1 MSSNEELSSIV
12 KEFMKTT
19 DTINSLQN
27 EIKKQRKTKA
37 ILTEKLVSI
46 MKSNNIDGF
55 DISNGQLMYSKS
67 KTKSSIGK
75 KMLQETLRNYLNNA
89 ETADQISSHILN
101 SRQEK
106 ITESIRIKFDK

>member
-19 DTINSLQN
+19 DTITSLQN

-37 ILTEKLVSI
+37 ILTEKLISI

-55 DISNGQLMYSKS
+55 DITDGQLMYTKNKVKS
-67 KTKSSIGK
+67 TIGK
-75 KMLQETLRNYLNNA
+75 KMLQDTLRAYFNNSEA
-89 ETADQISSHILN
+89 ADQISSHILN

-106 ITESIRIKFDK
+106 ITESIKIKFDK